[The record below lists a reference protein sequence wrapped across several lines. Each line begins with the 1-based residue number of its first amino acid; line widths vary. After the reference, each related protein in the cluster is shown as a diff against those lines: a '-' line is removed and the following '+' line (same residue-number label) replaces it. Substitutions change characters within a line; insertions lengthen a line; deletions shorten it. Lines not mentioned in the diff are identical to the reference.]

1 MRLYCTCYVQK
12 KARERDRVMY
22 CCRLWCYLEVSEIV
36 EWSKREDMHI
46 KFAQYIQAQEIFAR
60 WGHCHRPSAHV
71 PLSILSKH
79 WELSCTSLFVSLC
92 AAKVSK
98 QASERIYERWKKS
111 ERYLICTQIGY
122 YVLVQMY
129 GTAIV
134 FFFFTSLWHCM
145 SVHKNQN
152 YMFTLIVLSCLVLS
166 LIVRDCGSQIYRKI
180 TDALKELCCSKY
192 EENEPATNR

>member
-1 MRLYCTCYVQK
+1 
-12 KARERDRVMY
+12 MY

-60 WGHCHRPSAHV
+60 WGHCHRQSAHV
-71 PLSILSKH
+71 PLSIFSKH

-129 GTAIV
+129 GTAIG
-134 FFFFTSLWHCM
+134 FFSSSLHCGIVWVRIRTRITCSLWL
-145 SVHKNQN
+145 
-152 YMFTLIVLSCLVLS
+152 FCLVLS
-166 LIVRDCGSQIYRKI
+166 YRS
-180 TDALKELCCSKY
+180 LCATAAAKY
-192 EENEPATNR
+192 TEK